1 MIVSVW
7 FWICSCWI
15 DSHVSSGWIVAITS
29 ERSLFRNINS
39 IEDFFRQMLDKRV
52 LNERNV
58 IIVQYLMRQIGRPD
72 LEEMCFEYASKSK
85 QVLCYHENPRCQGSF
100 IINLMDSNKC
110 IILHCYNNGESMC
123 CIKKIYFINLKIIS
137 FFKRIY

>member
-1 MIVSVW
+1 
-7 FWICSCWI
+7 
-15 DSHVSSGWIVAITS
+15 
-29 ERSLFRNINS
+29 
-39 IEDFFRQMLDKRV
+39 MLDKGV

-72 LEEMCFEYASKSK
+72 LEEMCFEYASMSK

-110 IILHCYNNGESMC
+110 ITLHCYNNGESMC
-123 CIKKIYFINLKIIS
+123 LHQKDIFYQFKNYFI
-137 FFKRIY
+137 F

>member
-1 MIVSVW
+1 
-7 FWICSCWI
+7 
-15 DSHVSSGWIVAITS
+15 
-29 ERSLFRNINS
+29 
-39 IEDFFRQMLDKRV
+39 MLDKRV

-100 IINLMDSNKC
+100 IINLMDSLYIV
-110 IILHCYNNGESMC
+110 IITENRCVASKRYILS
-123 CIKKIYFINLKIIS
+123 IKKLFHFLKGYTSYRIN
-137 FFKRIY
+137 

>member
-1 MIVSVW
+1 
-7 FWICSCWI
+7 
-15 DSHVSSGWIVAITS
+15 
-29 ERSLFRNINS
+29 
-39 IEDFFRQMLDKRV
+39 MLDKGV

-110 IILHCYNNGESMC
+110 ITLHCYNNGESMC